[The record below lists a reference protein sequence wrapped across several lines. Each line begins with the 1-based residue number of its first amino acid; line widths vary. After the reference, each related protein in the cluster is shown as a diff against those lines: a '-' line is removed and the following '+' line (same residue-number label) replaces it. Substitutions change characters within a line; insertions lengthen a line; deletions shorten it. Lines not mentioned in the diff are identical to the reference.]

1 MTYKIN
7 DPAEM
12 PVQDTA
18 GVIHPASMIAGEI
31 EAEGYT
37 VEEAA
42 ERIGVADHVLRQ
54 IVQGEAPV
62 TPDVADRLGILFGGE
77 FSEVVLRW
85 QRTYDQKR

>member
-12 PVQDTA
+12 LVQDTV
-18 GVIHPASMIAGEI
+18 GVIHPGSMIAGEI

-37 VEEAA
+37 VEKAA
-42 ERIGVADHVLRQ
+42 ERIGVAGDALRQ
-54 IVQGEAPV
+54 IVQGHAPV
-62 TPDVADRLGILFGGE
+62 TPDVADRLGLLFGGE

-85 QRTYDQKR
+85 QRTYDENR